1 MLSRRTFLLFSGSIP
16 LWPRTSPAHGGALP
30 ECEWCGASEAPGDL
44 TSIASL
50 AGPSEPGERL
60 VVRGTVFAPDRVT
73 PVRGVLIY
81 AYNTNTAGIYPKRGN
96 ETGNGLRH
104 GYLRGWL
111 LSDEQGR
118 FEIRTILPGHYP
130 GRNSPRH
137 IHMTVKEPGGREY
150 WIDDLNFEGD
160 PLLTKEERARRR
172 GRGGSGVVTTTRGAG
187 GELIARR
194 DVILARPGEL
204 K

>member
-1 MLSRRTFLLFSGSIP
+1 MLPRRTFLLFSSSIP
-16 LWPRTSPAHGGALP
+16 LWPLTSLAHGGPLP
-30 ECEWCGASEAPGDL
+30 ECEWCGASEAPAGL

-50 AGPSEPGERL
+50 AGPNEPGERL
-60 VVRGTVFAPDRVT
+60 VVRGTVFASDRVT

-81 AYNTNTAGIYPKRGN
+81 AYNTNATGIYPKRGN

-111 LSDEQGR
+111 ISDEQGR

-150 WIDDLNFEGD
+150 WIDDVNFEGD
-160 PLLTKEERARRR
+160 PLLTKEERARRP
-172 GRGGSGVVTTTRGAG
+172 GRGGPGVVTTTRGAG